1 MRGLIGHPLGHSFSK
16 LIHEKINGFT
26 YELLDYSKEEAVD
39 LLKSKNFHALN
50 VTIPYKHTVIEYL
63 DQMDSISK
71 ATGTVNTI
79 VNRNGLLYGYNTDY
93 FGFKYL
99 IKNNKVFLQNKNV
112 LILGTGATSNTVYK
126 VCKDLKAAKVS
137 KVSRHKQTNVF
148 TYDEV
153 LTNKTLL
160 NNVQII
166 INTTPVGMYPNIDNS
181 PIDLE
186 GFSSLE
192 AVVDVVYNPYKTK
205 LLLDAKRLGI
215 KYVGGLM
222 MLVAQAV
229 YAVDLFDD
237 LRLPYLEKKTLIN
250 DIYQEL
256 LLKKVNIVLVGMP
269 GCGKSTMG
277 KLLGNELKMNFYDLD
292 QAFLYKYKKSPSEV
306 INELGTS
313 EFRKMESDIAL
324 EYSKLENAI
333 IATGGGIVTID
344 SNYDYFKHN
353 SIIIYLERVPSLHT
367 LQKNRPLSSN
377 LEAWEKLYKERNHLY
392 MKWKDYKVDSS
403 LRKSDTLK
411 KILNCIK

>member
-205 LLLDAKRLGI
+205 LLF
-215 KYVGGLM
+215 Y
-222 MLVAQAV
+222 
-229 YAVDLFDD
+229 
-237 LRLPYLEKKTLIN
+237 
-250 DIYQEL
+250 
-256 LLKKVNIVLVGMP
+256 NIH
-269 GCGKSTMG
+269 
-277 KLLGNELKMNFYDLD
+277 
-292 QAFLYKYKKSPSEV
+292 
-306 INELGTS
+306 
-313 EFRKMESDIAL
+313 
-324 EYSKLENAI
+324 I
-333 IATGGGIVTID
+333 I
-344 SNYDYFKHN
+344 
-353 SIIIYLERVPSLHT
+353 
-367 LQKNRPLSSN
+367 
-377 LEAWEKLYKERNHLY
+377 
-392 MKWKDYKVDSS
+392 
-403 LRKSDTLK
+403 
-411 KILNCIK
+411 